1 MTAAESAP
9 DNARLVGTSM
19 PRVEDR
25 AFLTGAGTFTADLS
39 LPGQAHAIFVRS
51 PHAHAELG
59 AIDTADALAVPG
71 VLAIYTAADLK
82 AAGVLA
88 MPTGAGEPL
97 PAGETLLP
105 IADAPHYPLADG
117 RVRFAGEA
125 VAFVVAETEAAALE
139 AAERVDVDYD
149 PLPALG
155 TAEDALAEDAAALW
169 DGAPNNRSLAWAAGD
184 AAATEAAF
192 AAAHRIV
199 EQNIAFTRSTA
210 AFMEP
215 RGALADYGD
224 GKFTLRAG
232 CQSGHAVRA
241 TVAGCLGIGRDD
253 LRVIVPDTGGG
264 FGARN
269 LTYPEFILA
278 LFAARDLGRP
288 VRWIASRSE
297 AFLTDTQSRSQNLH
311 ARMALD
317 AGGRITA
324 IDVKADWW
332 HGAYWVNRTPH
343 IIVAWMSPM
352 ICGPY
357 RIPAHRFEITG
368 VFTNTA
374 PIAAYRGIARAEA
387 TLVLERLI
395 DAAAREM
402 GIDRVELRRR
412 NLIPLAEMPWDSPTG
427 ARYQRNDFFG
437 SLEAGLD
444 KIGWDGFAARR
455 AASALQGLRRG
466 RSVTTYVENAGGALS
481 EFVDMRVE
489 AEGPDSG
496 QVRALVGSQDCGMG
510 HATVFSQIVADLLG
524 VAPAQV
530 AVEDGDTDRIREGAG
545 SHGSRTMRIGGGAVH
560 NGALSIIEAGKPV
573 AADLLEA
580 AAADIGFADGFYRV
594 RGTDRAVSLFAVAA
608 AAEAQGAA
616 LHIEERFEVPGM
628 SYPSGCHLCEVE
640 VDPETGECGSTAMSV
655 STPAQSAARG
665 RAIARRHRHGR
676 RPGAN
681 TVYESGTGQLLS
693 GSFMDFCLLPT
704 TCRRSKASTATTT
717 RSSRA
722 SARDRPR
729 PRRRDQRGAGRAG
742 GRTALDTR
750 WRALNRASAES
761 GQLAPAGSKH
771 RLAVDFRARQRAH
784 GSSWISACRGR
795 DDMQRRWDRDAY
807 DRLQSVAR

>member
-1 MTAAESAP
+1 MTTIDTSGESAP
-9 DNARLVGTSM
+9 RNARLIGTSM

-25 AFLTGAGTFTADLS
+25 AFLTGAGVFTADLS
-39 LPGQAHAIFVRS
+39 LPGQAHAIVVRS

-192 AAAHRIV
+192 AAARRIV

-496 QVRALVGSQDCGMG
+496 QVQALVGSQDCGMG

-545 SHGSRTMRIGGGAVH
+545 SHGSRTLRIGGGAVH

-573 AADLLEA
+573 AAELLEA

-594 RGTDRAVSLFAVAA
+594 RGTDRTVSLFAVAA
-608 AAEAQGAA
+608 QAEVQGAP

-640 VDPETGECGSTAMSV
+640 VDPETGRVRLDRYVVVSDPGRVVNPLLAAGQLHGGIAMGV
-655 STPAQSAARG
+655 GQALME
-665 RAIARRHRHGR
+665 
-676 RPGAN
+676 N

-693 GSFMDFCLLPT
+693 GSFMDFCLPRADDMPPVETGFNPVAGDDNPLGVKGIGEGPT
-704 TCRRSKASTATTT
+704 AASPPTVINAVLD
-717 RSSRA
+717 A
-722 SARDRPR
+722 LAED
-729 PRRRDQRGAGRAG
+729 GV
-742 GRTALDTR
+742 TALDMPLTPHAV
-750 WRALNRASAES
+750 WRALNRASA
-761 GQLAPAGSKH
+761 
-771 RLAVDFRARQRAH
+771 
-784 GSSWISACRGR
+784 
-795 DDMQRRWDRDAY
+795 
-807 DRLQSVAR
+807 

>member
-1 MTAAESAP
+1 MTTTESSGETAP
-9 DNARLVGTSM
+9 ETTPLIGAPMR
-19 PRVEDR
+19 RVEDR
-25 AFLTGAGTFTADLS
+25 AFLTGDGTFTADLS
-39 LPGQAHAIFVRS
+39 LPGEVHAIFVRS

-59 AIDTADALAVPG
+59 AIDTAAALAVPG
-71 VLAIYTAADLK
+71 VLAVYTAADLR
-82 AAGVLA
+82 AAGVLPL
-88 MPTGAGEPL
+88 PTGAGEPL
-97 PAGETLLP
+97 PAGETLRP
-105 IADAPHYPLADG
+105 IADAPLYPLAEG

-139 AAERVDVDYD
+139 AAELVEVDYD
-149 PLPALG
+149 SLPALG
-155 TAEDALAEDAAALW
+155 TLEDSLADGAEAIWPDAA
-169 DGAPNNRSLAWAAGD
+169 DNRSFAWAAGD
-184 AAATEAAF
+184 AAATDAAF
-192 AAAHRIV
+192 AAAERIV
-199 EQNIAFTRSTA
+199 AQDIVFTRSTA

-215 RGALADYGD
+215 RGALADYSD

-232 CQSGHAVRA
+232 CQSGHSMRA

-269 LTYPEFILA
+269 LTYPEFIVALA
-278 LFAARDLGRP
+278 AARDLGRP

-317 AGGRITA
+317 ANGRITA
-324 IDVKADWW
+324 IDVKAEWW
-332 HGAYWVNRTPH
+332 HGAYWVNRAPH
-343 IIVAWMSPM
+343 VIVAWMSPM

-387 TLVLERLI
+387 TLALERLI

-412 NLIPLAEMPWDSPTG
+412 NLIPLADMPWDSPTG

-444 KIGWDGFAARR
+444 RIGWDGFAARR
-455 AASALQGLRRG
+455 AASAARGLRRG

-489 AEGPDSG
+489 AEGPEEG
-496 QVRALVGSQDCGMG
+496 RVRALVGSQDCGMG
-510 HATVFSQIVADLLG
+510 HATVFGQIVADLLG
-524 VAPAQV
+524 VAPDRV
-530 AVEDGDTDRIREGAG
+530 IVEDGDTGRIAEGAG

-560 NGALSIIEAGKPV
+560 NGALSIIDAGKPV
-573 AADLLEA
+573 AAELLEA
-580 AAADIGFADGFYRV
+580 ADADIGFAGGAYGV

-608 AAEAQGAA
+608 AAEAQGAP
-616 LHIEERFEVPGM
+616 LHIEQRFEVPGM

-640 VDPETGECGSTAMSV
+640 VDPETGRVWLDRYVVVSDPGKVINPLLAAGQLHGGIAMGV
-655 STPAQSAARG
+655 GQALME
-665 RAIARRHRHGR
+665 
-676 RPGAN
+676 N

-693 GSFMDFCLLPT
+693 GSFMDFCLPRADDMPPVDTAFNPVPGDDNPLGVKGIAEGPT
-704 TCRRSKASTATTT
+704 AASPPTVINAVLD
-717 RSSRA
+717 A
-722 SARDRPR
+722 LAED
-729 PRRRDQRGAGRAG
+729 GV
-742 GRTALDTR
+742 TALDMPLTPHAV
-750 WRALNRASAES
+750 WRALEE
-761 GQLAPAGSKH
+761 
-771 RLAVDFRARQRAH
+771 V
-784 GSSWISACRGR
+784 RG
-795 DDMQRRWDRDAY
+795 
-807 DRLQSVAR
+807 